1 MTNLIQPARRAR
13 KFLKIDG
20 ELGGL
25 IGPRSWLTPGAVIHK
40 QNSTEKLDSERLARC
55 RESQKIWRFFSD
67 FRTKRISNLKTNT
80 PNFKD
85 PAGQTGAA
93 CLRVA
98 LCLSLCLSACKKPEA
113 VVLPPP
119 LVEVMEITSSEVP
132 LSSTLIGQLDSP
144 QNVEVRAR
152 VEGFVDEMLFTEG
165 VEVKAGDVL
174 FKLDEK
180 PFIERLNAATGALG
194 EAEAALN
201 KYRKDVERTTKLFAQ
216 KAIPEQ
222 DLDNALASVQ
232 VGEAAVVTAKARV
245 EAVQL
250 DLGYCQVKAPI
261 TGLIGAKQVS
271 IGDFV
276 GKGEP
281 TLLAT
286 MSTLDPIWFYSNVS
300 EVDYIKA
307 EQKSRT
313 LGKELASLP
322 LTLILADGEEHPEHG
337 KFVFIDRAVDVKTGT
352 LRVRA
357 EFPNK
362 EKLLRPGMFARV
374 RVDLGVRKDCIR
386 IPQRAL
392 VELQGKNFV
401 WVVSKDNIASQRAV
415 TVGEQIDSDVLILD
429 GLKAGERIVV
439 EGVQKTREGAPVTP
453 MTATQMAAMHAA
465 PAAVAKP
472 SEK

>member
-1 MTNLIQPARRAR
+1 
-13 KFLKIDG
+13 
-20 ELGGL
+20 
-25 IGPRSWLTPGAVIHK
+25 
-40 QNSTEKLDSERLARC
+40 
-55 RESQKIWRFFSD
+55 
-67 FRTKRISNLKTNT
+67 
-80 PNFKD
+80 
-85 PAGQTGAA
+85 
-93 CLRVA
+93 
-98 LCLSLCLSACKKPEA
+98 
-113 VVLPPP
+113 

-132 LSSTLIGQLDSP
+132 LGATLIGQLDSP

-201 KYRKDVERTTKLFAQ
+201 KYRKDVERSTKLFAQ

-222 DLDNALASVQ
+222 DLDDALASVQ

-245 EAVQL
+245 DSVRL

-300 EVDYIKA
+300 EVEYIKA

-322 LTLILADGEEHPEHG
+322 LTLILADGEEHPEQG

-357 EFPNK
+357 EFPNTG
-362 EKLLRPGMFARV
+362 KLLRPGMFARV

-453 MTATQMAAMHAA
+453 MTAAQMAATHAA